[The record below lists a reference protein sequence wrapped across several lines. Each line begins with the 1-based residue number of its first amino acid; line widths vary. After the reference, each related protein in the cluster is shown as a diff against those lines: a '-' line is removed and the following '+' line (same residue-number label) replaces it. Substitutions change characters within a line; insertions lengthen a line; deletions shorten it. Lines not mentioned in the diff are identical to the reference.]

1 MQLHSNLFEVIL
13 SLKNTLLI
21 QIYAKI
27 LQYFPRQHYVN
38 FYDCTVLLILNQLSR
53 VCNCPLNINCK
64 KVRTGQQQY
73 IIYLGAERKER
84 KSLLRKQ
91 QVTNNATQVTSRVQ
105 PKMLFFIFAI
115 YYNFFCLSSDYPD
128 DQLQFSQGGSFAY
141 ILCTVSTNM
150 YSTHCV
156 VYT

>member
-1 MQLHSNLFEVIL
+1 M
-13 SLKNTLLI
+13 
-21 QIYAKI
+21 
-27 LQYFPRQHYVN
+27 QYFPRQHYVN

-91 QVTNNATQVTSRVQ
+91 QVTNNATQVTSRVR
-105 PKMLFFIFAI
+105 PKMLFFIIAI
-115 YYNFFCLSSDYPD
+115 YYNFFFCLQITQMTGSSSVREEALSTSCAPCVYKHV
-128 DQLQFSQGGSFAY
+128 LY
-141 ILCTVSTNM
+141 TLCCVHIVDSTNM
-150 YSTHCV
+150 FCMY
-156 VYT
+156 

>member
-1 MQLHSNLFEVIL
+1 M
-13 SLKNTLLI
+13 
-21 QIYAKI
+21 
-27 LQYFPRQHYVN
+27 QYFPRQHYVN
-38 FYDCTVLLILNQLSR
+38 FYDCAVLLILNQLSR

-128 DQLQFSQGGSFAY
+128 DQLQFSQGGSFVY
-141 ILCTVSTNM
+141 ILCTMCLQACTVHTVLC
-150 YSTHCV
+150 THS
-156 VYT
+156 